1 MGSSRKN
8 RGLFRWALIL
18 IVAVG
23 LLWLLIGM
31 NSVERVAVSILP
43 NLAQSREKKNLLK
56 SEKSELVSE
65 VINLRQ
71 RNLQL
76 ENELNLLKDATSS
89 QTELQKFDSYWKG
102 FPEVTGV
109 TARIILRD
117 PYNLYT
123 SFIIDKGSTDKISV
137 GMPVLGKEQVVG
149 RVTEVHPD
157 FSRVRC
163 ITSPRLSFGAHVQRT
178 QDLGVLVGGRKE
190 LYLTFLTFNSDV
202 TLGDEI
208 VTSGTIDSTPGG
220 LRLGKVIE
228 VVRKN
233 PEEELVVK
241 VGLEENLGELT
252 GVLVV
257 TSTRDIP
264 TKVSLEDGVS

>member
-8 RGLFRWALIL
+8 RGLFRWVFTL
-18 IVAVG
+18 IVAVA

-31 NSVERVAVSILP
+31 DSVERIAVSILP
-43 NLAQSREKKNLLK
+43 NLAENREKKILLK
-56 SEKSELVSE
+56 SEKSELVDKVTS
-65 VINLRQ
+65 LQ
-71 RNLQL
+71 QKNLQL
-76 ENELNLLKDATSS
+76 ENELSLLKDATSS
-89 QTELQKFDSYWKG
+89 QSELQSFDSYWKD
-102 FPEVTGV
+102 FPEVSGV

-123 SFIIDKGSTDKISV
+123 SFIIDKGSSDGITV
-137 GMPVLGKEQVVG
+137 GMPVLGKKQVVG
-149 RVTEVHPD
+149 RVTEVHDD

-163 ITSPRLSFGAHVQRT
+163 ITSPKLSFGAHVQRT
-178 QDLGVLVGGRKE
+178 RDLGVLVGGRKE

-208 VTSGTIDSTPGG
+208 ITSGTIDTTPGG
-220 LRLGKVIE
+220 LHLGKVIE
-228 VVRKN
+228 VIRKN

-241 VGLEENLGELT
+241 VGLEEDINQLT

-257 TSTRDIP
+257 TSARNLP
-264 TKVSLEDGVS
+264 AGASLKDGVS

>member
-8 RGLFRWALIL
+8 RGLFRWVFIL
-18 IVAVG
+18 IVAVA

-31 NSVERVAVSILP
+31 DSIERMAVSILP
-43 NLAQSREKKNLLK
+43 GFAENREKKTQLK
-56 SEKSELVSE
+56 LEKNELVDK
-65 VINLRQ
+65 VTNLTQ

-76 ENELNLLKDATSS
+76 ENELDLLKNATSS
-89 QTELQKFDSYWKG
+89 QLEIQNLDSYWKNY
-102 FPEVTGV
+102 PEVSGV

-123 SFIIDKGSTDKISV
+123 SFIIDKGTNDGIAVS
-137 GMPVLGKEQVVG
+137 MPVLGKKQIVG
-149 RVTEVHPD
+149 RVTEVHND

-163 ITSPRLSFGAHVQRT
+163 ITSPKLSFGAHVERT
-178 QDLGVLVGGRKE
+178 RDLGVLVGGRNE

-202 TLGDEI
+202 TLGDKI
-208 VTSGTIDSTPGG
+208 VTSGTVDTTPGG
-220 LRLGKVIE
+220 LYLGKVME
-228 VVRKN
+228 VIRKN

-241 VGLEENLGELT
+241 VGLEEDINELT

-264 TKVSLEDGVS
+264 IGVSLKDGTS